1 MAVVGRPG
9 CAQSDEDSVDAFA
22 AVLLR
27 STAHRRVSPAESAL
41 LPPTSMARST
51 GFQLASSLSKKWTT
65 TTPNNVQALDQY
77 LLTYLNL
84 LDHYNQSHDD
94 LQAQIQA
101 AFLDLSKAKVVL
113 GPSRVGP
120 NSYDLSSRPF
130 VLAVNRYEAR
140 RSPETT
146 DHAPGESSL
155 RKRRPE
161 PAPSQTDLP
170 ADLDSP
176 AEKGGQEPRALLP
189 NPILQFAPLP
199 PPPLR
204 SAQSAFSRSLD
215 LLVRLANLRHVLSE
229 LEQSIHAQKQLVQS
243 AADPPNQ

>member
-1 MAVVGRPG
+1 
-9 CAQSDEDSVDAFA
+9 
-22 AVLLR
+22 
-27 STAHRRVSPAESAL
+27 
-41 LPPTSMARST
+41 MARST

-120 NSYDLSSRPF
+120 NSYDLSSRLPTKTIVIQSPEPSAGDADPLDPVEIAAQGPF